1 MAGPWE
7 KYGAGMNADPIIAPP
22 DPYKKQQAARAEEAA
37 KRAEAAAARAQEK
50 AARDAM
56 EWKATHNADGSPK
69 PKPETSQLS
78 AAAKSELKDKR
89 TTLTQYENSVKYLKD
104 NFDSLFGTPYNPLEY
119 IPTPAKRTYYDEG
132 QRLLPLVAKA
142 LGFTSKQMDTPA
154 EIKRLEKYV
163 PGWGDTDEQMQRK
176 ISVLENMLKEQKANV
191 NSQLDGPTGGK
202 KQDAPKPNDDDA
214 LIRKYLD

>member
-1 MAGPWE
+1 MANDPWSDFPAVSTPSGGPV
-7 KYGAGMNADPIIAPP
+7 YGPAP
-22 DPYKKQQAARAEEAA
+22 DRSKQEAEERARA
-37 KRAEAAAARAQEK
+37 AEARAQEK

-163 PGWGDTDEQMQRK
+163 PSWGDTDEQMQRK

-191 NSQLDGPTGGK
+191 NSQLDGPTGGGAATGK
-202 KQDAPKPNDDDA
+202 GKRLRYNPATGE
-214 LIRKYLD
+214 LE